1 MPSTLPTPAA
11 PKPLLQPTLAAM
23 REPVQLGLTRP
34 LSWRLQQ
41 LRRLEML
48 MELHETAIIEALASD
63 LGKPALEAH
72 AELVTVRR
80 EIRLC
85 RRQLPRWLAAK
96 TFPVDLVLR
105 PGRIWQQSEPL
116 GCVLIIGPWNYPF
129 QLCIHPLV
137 SALAA
142 GNSAVLKP
150 SEQAPHTA
158 ALLARILPE
167 VFPAEQLQVVIGG
180 PETAA
185 ELLEE
190 QFDHIFFTGSGRVGS
205 LVMQAAARQLTPVT
219 LELGGK
225 SPVIVL
231 EDADIAITAR
241 RLAWGK
247 GLNAGQT
254 CIAPDYVLV
263 QPAVRDALVAGIA
276 KELRQF
282 YGDEPLTNP
291 DLTRIVNA
299 SHFQRLEKLLEGAR
313 QRGQVLVGGR
323 SNADERRIE
332 PTVLAVDS
340 LEDPLMQEELF
351 GPLLPVLSVNDLEQA
366 LALVRRG
373 PKPLALYL
381 FSRSAAAQRR
391 LLEAS
396 SSGGAMFN
404 DVVLQAIA
412 AELPFGGVGASGM
425 GQCHGEAG
433 FRSFSHQRSV
443 VRRPFW
449 LDMPL
454 RYPPYGGKLKLMRWL
469 VR

>member
-1 MPSTLPTPAA
+1 VALS
-11 PKPLLQPTLAAM
+11 PLLKPSLAAM
-23 REPVQLGLTRP
+23 REPVLMGVTRP

-41 LRRLEML
+41 LTRLEEL
-48 MELHETAIIEALASD
+48 LKLHEDEIVEALAND
-63 LGKPALEAH
+63 LGKAALEAH
-72 AELVTVRR
+72 AELATVRR
-80 EIRLC
+80 EIKLC
-85 RRQLPRWLAAK
+85 RRQLPHWIKAK
-96 TFPVDLVLR
+96 PFPVDLVLC
-105 PGRIWQQSEPL
+105 PGRVWQQCEPL
-116 GCVLIIGPWNYPF
+116 GCVLIIAPWNYPF

-142 GNSAVLKP
+142 GNSVVLKP

-158 ALLARILPE
+158 ALIARILPQA
-167 VFPAEQLQVVIGG
+167 FAAEQLQVVLGG
-180 PETAA
+180 AETAA
-185 ELLEE
+185 QLLEE
-190 QFDHIFFTGSGRVGS
+190 QFDHIFFTGSSRVGS
-205 LVMQAAARQLTPVT
+205 LVMQAAAKQLTPVT

-231 EDADIAITAR
+231 DDADITITAR

-254 CIAPDYVLV
+254 CIAPDHVLV
-263 QPAVRDALVAGIA
+263 QPAVRDALVAEIA

-282 YGDEPLTNP
+282 YGDKPLTNP

-313 QRGQVLVGGR
+313 QRGQVLVGGG
-323 SNADERRIE
+323 SDAGERRIE

-351 GPLLPVLSVNDLEQA
+351 GPLLPVMTVNDLDQA
-366 LALVRRG
+366 LAQVRRA

-391 LLEAS
+391 VLEAS
-396 SSGGAMFN
+396 SSGGVVFN
-404 DVVLQAIA
+404 DVVIQAVA

-425 GQCHGEAG
+425 GQGHGEAG

-443 VRRPFW
+443 VSRPFW

-454 RYPPYGGKLKLMRWL
+454 RYPPYGDKLKLMKWL
-469 VR
+469 M

>member
-1 MPSTLPTPAA
+1 MTSSLPSPVALS
-11 PKPLLQPTLAAM
+11 PLLKPSLAAM
-23 REPVQLGLTRP
+23 REPVLRGITRP

-41 LRRLEML
+41 LTRLEEL
-48 MELHETAIIEALASD
+48 LKLHENEIVEALAND
-63 LGKPALEAH
+63 LGKAALEAH
-72 AELVTVRR
+72 AELATVRR
-80 EIRLC
+80 EIKLC
-85 RRQLPRWLAAK
+85 RRQLPHWIKAK
-96 TFPVDLVLR
+96 PFPVDLVLR
-105 PGRIWQQSEPL
+105 PGRVWQQCEPL
-116 GCVLIIGPWNYPF
+116 GCVLIIAPWNYPF

-142 GNSAVLKP
+142 GNSVVLKP

-158 ALLARILPE
+158 ALIARILPQA
-167 VFPAEQLQVVIGG
+167 FAAEQLQVVLGG
-180 PETAA
+180 AETAA
-185 ELLEE
+185 QLLEE
-190 QFDHIFFTGSGRVGS
+190 QFDHIFFTGSSRVGS
-205 LVMQAAARQLTPVT
+205 LVMQAAAKQLTPVT

-231 EDADIAITAR
+231 DDADITITAR

-254 CIAPDYVLV
+254 CIAPDHVLV
-263 QPAVRDALVAGIA
+263 QPAVRDALVAEIA

-282 YGDEPLTNP
+282 YGDKPLTNP

-313 QRGQVLVGGR
+313 QRGQVLVGGG
-323 SNADERRIE
+323 SDAGERRIE

-351 GPLLPVLSVNDLEQA
+351 GPLLPVMTVNNLEQA
-366 LALVRRG
+366 LAQVRRA

-391 LLEAS
+391 VLEAS
-396 SSGGAMFN
+396 SSGGVVFN
-404 DVVLQAIA
+404 DVVIQAVA

-425 GQCHGEAG
+425 GQGHGEAG

-443 VRRPFW
+443 VSRPFW

-454 RYPPYGGKLKLMRWL
+454 RYPPYGDKLKLMKWFM
-469 VR
+469 